1 MEYATSVHCFN
12 GVMFRFI
19 LLYGLLDV
27 ITVTVL
33 LLLLVLMVITTSGV
47 HTHTHTRV
55 HFVIGCN
62 DVT

>member
-12 GVMFRFI
+12 AVMYRFI

-27 ITVTVL
+27 ITVTM

-47 HTHTHTRV
+47 HTHTRV

-62 DVT
+62 NVT

>member
-33 LLLLVLMVITTSGV
+33 LLLVLMVITTSGV

-62 DVT
+62 DIT